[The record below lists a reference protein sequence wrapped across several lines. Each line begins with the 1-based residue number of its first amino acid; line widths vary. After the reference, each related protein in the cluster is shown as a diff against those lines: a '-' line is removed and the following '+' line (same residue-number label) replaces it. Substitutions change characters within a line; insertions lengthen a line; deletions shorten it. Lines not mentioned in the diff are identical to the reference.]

1 MRKYLII
8 SLIIITILMI
18 GMSTRNIKNEK
29 VQEVISS
36 PSYIT
41 DNTFSSK
48 CMIAV
53 DASNNNILYE
63 KNIHQKM
70 LPASLTKVL
79 TCIVA
84 IEHYN
89 LDDYVV
95 INYDMVNVE
104 GSRIYLEVGD
114 VISVR
119 DLLYGLML
127 YSGNDAALALAYHYS
142 GDINDFIILMNEVC
156 RKLKMN
162 NSIFFNP
169 HGLDSTNQNL
179 TTAYD
184 LAILFSYCLKNN
196 TFRNITGTKNYKCE
210 IYSNRILSFRN
221 KHRLIHSSPFAT
233 GGKTGVV
240 PIFCVI

>member
-1 MRKYLII
+1 MRRR
-8 SLIIITILMI
+8 SLIIFFIITTIFMI
-18 GMSTRNIKNEK
+18 GISTRNLTLQSLPVNL
-29 VQEVISS
+29 S

-41 DNTFSSK
+41 DNSYSSK
-48 CMIAV
+48 SMIAI
-53 DASNNNILYE
+53 DAINNNILYE

-79 TCIVA
+79 TAIVA
-84 IEHYN
+84 IENYE
-89 LDDYVV
+89 LEDYVI
-95 INYDMVNVE
+95 INYDMINVE

-114 VISVR
+114 IISVK

-142 GDINDFIILMNEVC
+142 GNLDDFIYLMNQTA
-156 RKLKMN
+156 KKIKMN
-162 NSIFFNP
+162 NSVFYNP
-169 HGLDSTNQNL
+169 HGLDEKNQNL
-179 TTAYD
+179 TTSYD